1 MTADRRTV
9 VTRSPLGLRLVAGFV
24 GVAVI
29 AVFVLAGLTLWRT
42 KHTVGRLAG
51 DRQQATADAIALTL
65 ALAYQQGG
73 GWAGAEPHSAEMLAV
88 QVRAALTVL
97 DADGRVVELR
107 TPMGHTPQLE
117 QIVRGVDRRAPVV
130 VDGRRVGTAVVTFT
144 SGELAVAETHVRDA
158 LRGTVLLGAIGAAL
172 VAVAIAIPLARRVIR
187 PLARVTDTAR
197 RLGDGDVTAR
207 VGDHDAPGELGTL
220 AVTFDEMA
228 DRLQAH
234 ETTRHN
240 LTADIAHEL
249 RTPLTIL
256 QGSCEEIIDG
266 IAEPS
271 MERFVQMHDD
281 VMRLR
286 RLVDDLGTLAD
297 ADAAGTEPMLRHERC
312 DLAAVAGQVADS
324 MMPLIEANHHQ
335 LTQHLESVTVDGDPV
350 RLAQIV
356 TNLLSNAIKYTP
368 PGGHIDLDVR
378 RHSQQPLV
386 TVTVADDG
394 PGISAA
400 DRPHAFE
407 RFYRADSARP
417 VAGSG
422 IGLAVVDQLVRAH
435 RGHVEIADTTIGT
448 TVIVTLPASSN
459 G

>member
-1 MTADRRTV
+1 
-9 VTRSPLGLRLVAGFV
+9 
-24 GVAVI
+24 
-29 AVFVLAGLTLWRT
+29 
-42 KHTVGRLAG
+42 
-51 DRQQATADAIALTL
+51 
-65 ALAYQQGG
+65 
-73 GWAGAEPHSAEMLAV
+73 
-88 QVRAALTVL
+88 
-97 DADGRVVELR
+97 
-107 TPMGHTPQLE
+107 MGHTPQLE

-130 VDGRRVGTAVVTFT
+130 VDGRQVGTAVVIFT

-197 RLGDGDVTAR
+197 RLGDGDITAR

-249 RTPLTIL
+249 RTPLTVL
-256 QGSCEEIIDG
+256 QGNCEEIIDG

-281 VMRLR
+281 VLRLR

-297 ADAAGTEPMLRHERC
+297 ADADADAAGTEPMLRRERC
-312 DLAAVAGQVADS
+312 GLAAVAGHVADS
-324 MMPLIEANHHQ
+324 MMALIEANQHQ
-335 LTQHLESVTVDGDPV
+335 LTRHLESVTVDGDPV

-378 RHSQQPLV
+378 SDPQQRLV
-386 TVTVADDG
+386 TLTVADDG
-394 PGISAA
+394 PGISAT

-407 RFYRADSARP
+407 RFYRADSAP
-417 VAGSG
+417 VARSG

-435 RGHVEIADTTIGT
+435 RGHVEIADTTTGT
-448 TVIVTLPASSN
+448 TVTVTLPSSSN